1 MKRALLTGMVIAT
14 VVGATVAEAAIKKG
28 TFTGKTS
35 AADPVGFKVGKRGKV
50 YSFYYEGVTLK
61 CTDGDSFDTPTGT
74 PKPDQPGRVQTP
86 SKVRFKVTS
95 KGKWGIQARNTKTG
109 FGWDVD
115 AKFRSKGE
123 RSTGTLSVFATFNEQ
138 NQQDPN
144 GTIRCESDELSW
156 SAKRR

>member
-1 MKRALLTGMVIAT
+1 MKRALLTGMVMAT

-35 AADPVGFKVGKRGKV
+35 AADPVGFKVGTRGKV

-61 CTDGDSFDTPTGT
+61 CTDGDSFDTPTGST
-74 PKPDQPGRVQTP
+74 RVQTP
-86 SKVRFKVTS
+86 RSVKFKVTS
-95 KGKWGIQARNTKTG
+95 KSRWGIQARNTKTG